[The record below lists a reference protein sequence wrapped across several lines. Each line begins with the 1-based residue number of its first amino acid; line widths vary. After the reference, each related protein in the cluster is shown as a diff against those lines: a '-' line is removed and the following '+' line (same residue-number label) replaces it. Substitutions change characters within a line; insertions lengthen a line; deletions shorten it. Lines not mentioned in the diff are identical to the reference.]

1 MINATFRQFRADLKT
16 ILSDLRDLIE
26 DINNP
31 ELLILAGDLVAMAGE
46 PFLFVTIGEIKA
58 GKSSFVNALLQAD
71 VCAVDPAPCTDV
83 IQQIVYGPEEESDT
97 VSAHIRRV
105 TVPADILKQIAI
117 VDTPGTNTIVDHH
130 QEITEG
136 FIPSCD
142 LVFFMFPAKNPHTR
156 SAWEFLDFVHRQW
169 HKRVV
174 FILQQTDLADETELA
189 VNTAKVKEY
198 AAARGIAQPVI
209 FSASARLE
217 LAGEPGSGFESIRD
231 FIRETITGGQHFYL
245 KLRSVMDTG
254 EQVLKRVYAAL
265 QQLRKQLDADKQ
277 VADKL
282 EHLLFAGRAATTED
296 IRIAV
301 GRLLE
306 QYDQLTDDLKEEFE
320 AGLSMPVLLRRAFG
334 SAFSGK
340 PSIKAWM
347 AQLQEKFSARLTRSF
362 EDLSTESARQFLTSL
377 NTLLEDINRALADI
391 EDSRSLETAK
401 VVDLGGQREDVILD
415 IKRNISDLAA
425 TDFFARLMASKP
437 QNMPSTLMGGSALTV
452 IGAILLSASHAS
464 FLDLTGGILTGAGL
478 LMAGGVLVVKK
489 GKLLKE
495 FSRGL
500 AEGRQTFEEEL
511 DRRLGEKFDRVHQ
524 DIAGSVQP
532 FFDYLDTREKALDP
546 LVDQGRRIHERLQ
559 ALSDTFQKECE
570 N

>member
-1 MINATFRQFRADLKT
+1 MINSTFRQFRADLKA
-16 ILSDLRDLIE
+16 ILSDLRGLIE

-31 ELLILAGDLVAMAGE
+31 ELLVLAGDLVTMAGE

-83 IQQIVYGPEEESDT
+83 IQQIVYGPEEKSDA
-97 VSAHIRRV
+97 VSAHIRRI
-105 TVPADILKQIAI
+105 TLPADILKQIAI

-174 FILQQTDLADETELA
+174 FILQQADLADETELA

-198 AAARGIAQPVI
+198 AADRGIDQPVV
-209 FSASARLE
+209 FTASARRE
-217 LAGEPGSGFESIRD
+217 LAGESGSGFSAIRD
-231 FIRETITGGQHFYL
+231 FVRETVTGGQHFYL

-254 EQVLKRVYAAL
+254 EQVLKRVYDAL
-265 QQLRKQLDADKQ
+265 QQLRKQLDADKR
-277 VADKL
+277 VAGKL
-282 EHLLFAGRAATTED
+282 EDLLFAGRAATTAD
-296 IRIAV
+296 IRTAV
-301 GRLLE
+301 DRLLE

-320 AGLSMPVLLRRAFG
+320 AGLSMPVLFRRAFG

-340 PSIKAWM
+340 QSIKAWM

-362 EDLSTESARQFLTSL
+362 EDLSAESARQFLDSL
-377 NTLLEDINRALADI
+377 NTLLEDITRALADI
-391 EDSRSLETAK
+391 EDSHSLETTR

-415 IKRNISDLAA
+415 IKRNVGNLAA
-425 TDFFARLMASKP
+425 TDFFSRLMASKP
-437 QNMPSTLMGGSALTV
+437 QNMPSALMGGSALTV

-511 DRRLGEKFDRVHQ
+511 ERRLGEKFERVHL
-524 DIAGSVQP
+524 DIADSVQP
-532 FFDYLDTREKALDP
+532 FFEYLQTREKALDP
-546 LVDQGRRIHERLQ
+546 LVDGGRRIHERLQ

>member
-1 MINATFRQFRADLKT
+1 MINATFRQFRADLKE
-16 ILSDLRDLIE
+16 ILIDLRVLIE

-31 ELLILAGDLVAMAGE
+31 ELLVLAGDLVTMAGE

-83 IQQIVYGPEEESDT
+83 IQQIVYGPEEKSDT

-105 TVPADILKQIAI
+105 TLPADILKQIAI

-174 FILQQTDLADETELA
+174 FILQQADLADETELT

-198 AAARGIAQPVI
+198 AVARGIDQPVI
-209 FSASARLE
+209 FPASARLE
-217 LAGEPGSGFESIRD
+217 MAGETGSGFAAIRD
-231 FIRETITGGQHFYL
+231 FIRETVTGGQHFYL

-265 QQLRKQLDADKQ
+265 QQLRQQLDADKR
-277 VADKL
+277 VAEKL
-282 EHLLFAGRAATTED
+282 EHLLFAGRAATSED
-296 IRIAV
+296 IRTTV
-301 GRLLE
+301 DSLLE
-306 QYDQLTDDLKEEFE
+306 QYDQLTEDLKEEFE

-347 AQLQEKFSARLTRSF
+347 AQLQETFSARLTRSF
-362 EDLSTESARQFLTSL
+362 EDLSTASARQFLISL
-377 NTLLEDINRALADI
+377 NALLEDIRGALADI
-391 EDSRSLETAK
+391 EDSRSLETTT

-415 IKRNISDLAA
+415 IKRNVSDLAA

-489 GKLLKE
+489 GKLIKE

-500 AEGRQTFEEEL
+500 AEGRRTFEEEL
-511 DRRLGEKFDRVHQ
+511 ERRLGEKFDRVHQ
-524 DIAGSVQP
+524 DIADSVQP
-532 FFDYLDTREKALDP
+532 FFDYLHTREQALDP

>member
-31 ELLILAGDLVAMAGE
+31 ELLVLAGDLVAMAGE

-130 QEITEG
+130 QQITEG

-174 FILQQTDLADETELA
+174 FILQQADLADETELA
-189 VNTAKVKEY
+189 VNTAKVREY

-277 VADKL
+277 VADRL
-282 EHLLFAGRAATTED
+282 EHLLFAGRAGTTED

-377 NTLLEDINRALADI
+377 NTLLEDIRRTLTDI

-415 IKRNISDLAA
+415 IKRNVSDLAA

-437 QNMPSTLMGGSALTV
+437 QNMPSTLMGGGALTV

-546 LVDQGRRIHERLQ
+546 LVDQGRGIHERLQ